1 MKRTR
6 ILNILYDLSSTIGG
20 EVSLR
25 PLMVKTL
32 QRLMYHTN
40 FSCGLILMNTESDDP
55 ETLKLEMAIG
65 DKFSI
70 EKIGSEFQIPL
81 RKIGG
86 EYVCVSHN
94 IDLIRLVP
102 CQHKAYRSIMQFP
115 VPKIGWILLLSPKK
129 VCFDL
134 PLDAMFLPFLAN
146 LSKAIHLC
154 RINDEQVHSLGD
166 LVATRTG
173 ELQLSNKKLQLEV
186 TERKLTEKALRISER
201 ELRSIFDNLQDA
213 FIRCDIHGL
222 ILKASPSASLLM
234 KCEQEQLIGRKV
246 SEFCVDRRI
255 TWKFLIA
262 LRKNGGGIEK
272 YRCMVC
278 RFDGKKIWIS
288 ISAHFIY
295 AESGEIIGIDGTA
308 RDITQSVLSHK
319 MLTETSAMKS
329 QLLAEKQRLSRELL
343 LTQEKERS
351 FLAKE
356 LHDEMGQSLT
366 FMNTLATIIAS
377 VSKDDQAVDSARKI
391 SMHIDNMF
399 GSVRKISKTLRPHL
413 LDSMGLLVSIEDL
426 LKTNSQQPDLKYSL
440 KTSGELNDF
449 PDIINIVVYRSIQE
463 ALTNVL
469 RHSTA
474 DRFDIALHQVP
485 EKNEF
490 KSNSANLNLNIKDNG
505 QGADLDHS
513 CVLGLGLIGI
523 RERVSA
529 VGGQC
534 NIFTSPG
541 KGMHIS
547 IVIPLENDVRG
558 VSDGS

>member
-1 MKRTR
+1 
-6 ILNILYDLSSTIGG
+6 
-20 EVSLR
+20 
-25 PLMVKTL
+25 
-32 QRLMYHTN
+32 
-40 FSCGLILMNTESDDP
+40 
-55 ETLKLEMAIG
+55 
-65 DKFSI
+65 
-70 EKIGSEFQIPL
+70 
-81 RKIGG
+81 
-86 EYVCVSHN
+86 
-94 IDLIRLVP
+94 
-102 CQHKAYRSIMQFP
+102 
-115 VPKIGWILLLSPKK
+115 
-129 VCFDL
+129 
-134 PLDAMFLPFLAN
+134 
-146 LSKAIHLC
+146 
-154 RINDEQVHSLGD
+154 
-166 LVATRTG
+166 
-173 ELQLSNKKLQLEV
+173 
-186 TERKLTEKALRISER
+186 
-201 ELRSIFDNLQDA
+201 
-213 FIRCDIHGL
+213 
-222 ILKASPSASLLM
+222 
-234 KCEQEQLIGRKV
+234 
-246 SEFCVDRRI
+246 
-255 TWKFLIA
+255 
-262 LRKNGGGIEK
+262 
-272 YRCMVC
+272 
-278 RFDGKKIWIS
+278 
-288 ISAHFIY
+288 
-295 AESGEIIGIDGTA
+295 
-308 RDITQSVLSHK
+308 
-319 MLTETSAMKS
+319 
-329 QLLAEKQRLSRELL
+329 
-343 LTQEKERS
+343 
-351 FLAKE
+351 
-356 LHDEMGQSLT
+356 
-366 FMNTLATIIAS
+366 
-377 VSKDDQAVDSARKI
+377 
-391 SMHIDNMF
+391 MF